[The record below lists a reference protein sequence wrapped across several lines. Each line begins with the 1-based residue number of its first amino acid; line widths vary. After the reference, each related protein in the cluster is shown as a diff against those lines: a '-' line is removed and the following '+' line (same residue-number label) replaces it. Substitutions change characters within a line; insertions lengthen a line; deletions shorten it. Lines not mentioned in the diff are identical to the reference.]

1 MLSSYFSILSCMS
14 DCCLFFGDLWW
25 LSDWKKA
32 CWLRNCA
39 SYFLMHEAPVIII
52 YYDCYYQNLSLTFT
66 CTLLFIGGWK
76 SGISYYCH
84 WWGNKTISVNFP
96 QLVSKLPKLLRMISQ
111 PTVKSF
117 DIHPE
122 TQTNIWSALCW
133 FRAGVPLYC
142 ASPTEPLKPANWASP
157 SVAREFTQ
165 LTQR

>member
-1 MLSSYFSILSCMS
+1 MYERLLPFFWWFVMAVRLKEGMLVEKLCFLFLNAWSSRHYYLLRLLLPKFKPHFYMHTAVYWRLEIRYF
-14 DCCLFFGDLWW
+14 
-25 LSDWKKA
+25 
-32 CWLRNCA
+32 
-39 SYFLMHEAPVIII
+39 
-52 YYDCYYQNLSLTFT
+52 
-66 CTLLFIGGWK
+66 
-76 SGISYYCH
+76 YCH